1 MAENIKESIK
11 NKDLLSNKRLA
22 YIDMGLS
29 LNSID
34 NLSPSHYFIDLSKRF
49 INNEFEYEE
58 FESLLK
64 TYYNN
69 QDLSKYSKRK
79 RMRFCYIK
87 NF

>member
-34 NLSPSHYFIDLSKRF
+34 N
-49 INNEFEYEE
+49 
-58 FESLLK
+58 
-64 TYYNN
+64 
-69 QDLSKYSKRK
+69 
-79 RMRFCYIK
+79 
-87 NF
+87 